1 MVGSAFHKLLGFL
14 FEPAVPLWRYCL
26 AAVPIA
32 LLPSMLFLTVAIAA
46 VEGLNALGLSDI
58 DPEAL
63 VPAAPPQRAIDHF
76 LIIVATPAV
85 ETLLLALILSILG
98 RVIVSHRILATVS
111 ALIWG
116 ALHGSLAPFW
126 FFGTAWSFFV
136 FSAGW
141 LAWRGRSW
149 GHAFAAASIPH
160 AFINLLVMS
169 TMSLA
174 PAS

>member
-1 MVGSAFHKLLGFL
+1 VVGSAFHKLLGFL

-32 LLPSMLFLTVAIAA
+32 LLPSMLFLMVAISA
-46 VEGLNALGLSDI
+46 VKGLNALGLSDI
-58 DPEAL
+58 DLEAL
-63 VPAAPPQRAIDHF
+63 MPAAPPQRAIDHF

-85 ETLLLALILSILG
+85 ETLLLALILLILG
-98 RVIVSHRILATVS
+98 RVISSHRILAAVS

-116 ALHGSLAPFW
+116 ALHGSLAPLW
-126 FFGTAWSFFV
+126 FVGTAWSFFV

-149 GHAFAAASIPH
+149 GHAFLAASVPH
-160 AFINLLVMS
+160 AFINLLAMS
-169 TMSLA
+169 AMSLA